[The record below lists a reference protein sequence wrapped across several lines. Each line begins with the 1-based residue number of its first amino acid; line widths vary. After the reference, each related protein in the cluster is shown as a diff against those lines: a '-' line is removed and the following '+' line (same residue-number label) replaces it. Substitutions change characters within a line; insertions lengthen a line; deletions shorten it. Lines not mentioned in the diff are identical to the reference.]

1 MIEEEK
7 VMFDKFKGVEVID
20 DKNNKSFHIGVD
32 KELNLYP
39 KILLVNKKDPL
50 GNTSYIEI
58 LKDDD
63 TRLFFDFFDKKSKNN
78 FTIENIKSILEIL
91 QFETIDIYLY
101 NYTDKKYTEYH
112 NFYLE
117 VTPPQ
122 LRSNFDLFNDS
133 EDRLKQII
141 DSKFKIHN
149 IYEFDF
155 NNKNFKKRD
164 KDNK

>member
-1 MIEEEK
+1 
-7 VMFDKFKGVEVID
+7 MFDKFKGVEVID
-20 DKNNKSFHIGVD
+20 DNKSFHIGVD
-32 KELNLYP
+32 KELKLYP
-39 KILLVNKKDPL
+39 KIILLANRKDPL
-50 GNTSYIEI
+50 GNMSYIEI

-63 TRLFFDFFDKKSKNN
+63 TALFFDFFDRKSKNN

-141 DSKFKIHN
+141 ESKYKIHN

-155 NNKNFKKRD
+155 INENFKKRD
-164 KDNK
+164 NK

>member
-1 MIEEEK
+1 
-7 VMFDKFKGVEVID
+7 MFNKFKGTEVID
-20 DKNNKSFHIGVD
+20 GNKSFHIGID
-32 KELNLYP
+32 KELKLYP

-50 GNTSYIEI
+50 DNISYIEI

-63 TRLFFDFFDKKSKNN
+63 TAVFFEFFDRKNSKNS

-112 NFYLE
+112 NFYLK

-141 DSKFKIHN
+141 ESKYKIHN

-155 NNKNFKKRD
+155 NNKIFKKRD
-164 KDNK
+164 NK